1 MKKFNFFDKHTVSDE
16 KSTKFFAS
24 VNVTC
29 CTSGASKI
37 IFGDNRGYF
46 HVMDKNLNTRQ
57 CKAFEVR
64 VNHIK
69 HVPKANCLIVVGDDG
84 GEAYQ
89 DVLKIYSLD
98 KYKEYTKG
106 ESAHMSI
113 GQYLLVRDIKIFGQ
127 IKEIEPYPV
136 CCFEANQD
144 FNCIALGLGN
154 GKIVIFEGDFT
165 KVGGKSSHKVFYL
178 DGASSERIT
187 GLGFRRYGSSPNDY
201 TLFCCSLTQVFKYS
215 INTSSSTSQ
224 RALEQS
230 KTILD
235 DTTGCEV
242 GCSTMS
248 IDGDF
253 VVASKSAVWFYK
265 PEGKGACFA
274 FEGKKIL
281 AQWFRNYL
289 IIISSEINNNTNK
302 AQQVITIYDLKNKY
316 IAFRYSSDK
325 LHITHILQEWGNV
338 FLLSNID
345 ENKSQQQMYLLE
357 EKDTQSKLEL
367 LLRKNFYS
375 IAISLVNSEQLD
387 SNYIPEISKQYGD
400 HLYSKKDYDGAM
412 KQFCRT
418 IGRLEPSYVIRK
430 FLDANR
436 IRNLTEYLEA
446 LHEKRQATS
455 DHTTLLLNCYT
466 KLKDERKEKLDKF
479 ISMQDKL
486 MYDVETAIRVCRKA
500 GYKEHALILA
510 MKHKQHDWYIK
521 IHLEDFDDTDYSAND
536 GAERMDLKENFRRA
550 LKYIESLSLTEAEQY
565 LKTYGKTL
573 ISHLPKETTNVLIR
587 LCTDY
592 FPVHPAETNRVLD
605 SDIRITQKRIMES
618 HKQRVAQLTNES
630 SKEPEKKKEGIMNI
644 LLGSL
649 KQSSSG
655 NLESQIAQT
664 TRFDDLYNSVNET
677 FEKPKPEKYI
687 HCFSSK
693 DQYWLMI
700 FLENVIWRTLRPDVS
715 HSKVVYNTLIE
726 LYLKYLEA
734 DAKKRPEL
742 EITPGIVDRYEI
754 HSPSTDITN
763 LSFKDRL
770 LYTLDH
776 PQSNYDKEHVLV
788 LVQSQNFKEGVLK
801 MYDSLGLH
809 YYIIQYYMEQRN
821 YKNVITAC
829 NQYGDKDPNLWV
841 QVLTYFATLEDDVE
855 QEIAT
860 VLEKIEKEE
869 ILPPLL
875 VVQILGKNEKTKL
888 YTIKDYLISKIQK
901 EQEMIREDVEK
912 IKDFQSETAQ
922 MRKEIHDLQT
932 SAKTFQ
938 ATTCTFCNAQLDL
951 PAVHFMCNHS
961 YHQRCLLVGNEGEC
975 RVCADKH
982 REILQRK
989 RKFEESSDQHESFFK
1004 QLNSKKFDGYSL
1016 VCEYFGRGIGQVFS
1030 RSKYLA
1036 DLDAELPPTGAAAT
1050 LSLAHAFDGDEEDE
1064 FTDSGDDS
1072 DDERRKRL
1080 LN

>member
-1 MKKFNFFDKHTVSDE
+1 MWKKFNFFDKHTVSDE
-16 KSTKFFAS
+16 KSSKFFS
-24 VNVTC
+24 QTNVTC
-29 CTSGASKI
+29 CTSGRSNI
-37 IFGDNRGYF
+37 IFGDNRGTF

-57 CKAFEVR
+57 CKAFEAR

-69 HVPKANCLIVVGDDG
+69 HIAKSNCLVVVGDDG

-98 KYKEYTKG
+98 KYKEHTKEG
-106 ESAHMSI
+106 HTSF
-113 GQYLLVRDIKIFGQ
+113 GQYQLVRDIKIFSQ
-127 IKEIEPYPV
+127 IKDMEPYPV

-154 GKIVIFEGDFT
+154 GKIIIFEGDFT
-165 KVGGKSSHKVFYL
+165 KQGGKSSHKVFLL
-178 DGASSERIT
+178 DGAPNERIT
-187 GLGFRRYGSSPNDY
+187 GLGFKRYGNSPNDY

-215 INTSSSTSQ
+215 INTNSSTSQ

-230 KTILD
+230 KVILD
-235 DTTGCEV
+235 DTIGCEV
-242 GCSTMS
+242 GCSTLS
-248 IDGDF
+248 NDGDF
-253 VVASKSAVWFYK
+253 VVSSKSAVWFFK
-265 PEGKGACFA
+265 PEGKGSCFA

-281 AQWFRNYL
+281 SHWFRNYL
-289 IIISSEINNNTNK
+289 IVISSDINTTSSK
-302 AQQVITIYDLKNKY
+302 SQQVITIYDLKNKY

-345 ENKSQQQMYLLE
+345 ENKSEQQMFLLE

-367 LLRKNFYS
+367 LLQKNFYS
-375 IAISLVNSEQLD
+375 IAISLVDSEQLD
-387 SNYIPEISKQYGD
+387 SNYLFEISKQYGD

-436 IRNLTEYLEA
+436 IRNLTEYLET
-446 LHEKRQATS
+446 LHEKRLATS

-521 IHLEDFDDTDYSAND
+521 IHLEDFDTDNLDKDNGEKVDS
-536 GAERMDLKENFRRA
+536 KENFRRA
-550 LKYIESLSLTEAEQY
+550 LKYIESLALPEAESY

-573 ISHLPKETTNVLIR
+573 ISHLPKETTNALIR
-587 LCTDY
+587 LCTEY
-592 FPVHPAETNRVLD
+592 FPIHPAETNRVLD
-605 SDIRITQKRIMES
+605 SDIKLTQKRIIDNYKLRIIPNS
-618 HKQRVAQLTNES
+618 NDS
-630 SKEPEKKKEGIMNI
+630 SNQAEKKKEGGILNV
-644 LLGSL
+644 LLGL
-649 KQSSSG
+649 KQSSA
-655 NLESQIAQT
+655 NLESQIVKT
-664 TRFDDLYNSVNET
+664 TGYEDMYNNQHIEHA
-677 FEKPKPEKYI
+677 KPKPESYI
-687 HCFSSK
+687 HCFPSK

-700 FLENVIWRTLRPDVS
+700 FLENVIWRTLRPDTS

-726 LYLKYLEA
+726 LYLKYL
-734 DAKKRPEL
+734 DTDSKKRPEL
-742 EITPGIVDRYEI
+742 EQTQGISDRYEI
-754 HSPSTDITN
+754 QPPSTDIAN

-801 MYDSLGLH
+801 IYDTLGLH
-809 YYIIQYYMEQRN
+809 YYIIQYYMEQRD
-821 YKNVITAC
+821 YKNVIASV

-841 QVLTYFATLEDDVE
+841 QVLTYFATLDDNVE
-855 QEIAT
+855 EELAI
-860 VLEKIEKEE
+860 VLEKIEKDE

-888 YTIKDYLISKIQK
+888 YSVKDYLISKIQK

-912 IKDFQSETAQ
+912 IKEFQTETAQ
-922 MRKEIHDLQT
+922 MRKEIYDLQT

-975 RVCADKH
+975 RVCSDKH
-982 REILQRK
+982 RDILQRK
-989 RKFEESSDQHESFFK
+989 RKFEESSEQHESFFK
-1004 QLNSKKFDGYSL
+1004 QLNTKKLDGYSL
-1016 VCEYFGRGIGQVFS
+1016 VCEYFGRGIGTVFT
-1030 RSKYLA
+1030 KAKLLA
-1036 DLDAELPPTGAAAT
+1036 DIEEVSIPAIADE
-1050 LSLAHAFDGDEEDE
+1050 DEEEDE
-1064 FTDSGDDS
+1064 DDVSNFTS
-1072 DDERRKRL
+1072 DDEDDDIDRRRRL
-1080 LN
+1080 LE